1 MGLASAW
8 RDRPRT
14 NRGTHRARW
23 DYKTVK
29 ITVIEVE
36 AAMSTL
42 SSEKIQ
48 AAVKKDASWVMGA
61 IRKFGEDRCAAMAAS
76 IAFYSA
82 FSLAPTLVMVIAVA
96 GWVFGAE
103 AARGQLCH
111 QVNGLLGDQA
121 AASVQS
127 IVENAHRSGG
137 TGLAAVISFV
147 LLAVGASATFSSLN
161 TALNLVWPLSG
172 DQKSAFSPWCASV

>member
-1 MGLASAW
+1 
-8 RDRPRT
+8 
-14 NRGTHRARW
+14 
-23 DYKTVK
+23 
-29 ITVIEVE
+29 
-36 AAMSTL
+36 MSTI
-42 SSEKIQ
+42 SSEKLQ
-48 AAVKKDASWVMGA
+48 AVVKKDASWVMGA
-61 IRKFGEDRCAAMAAS
+61 LKKFGEHRCAAMAAS

-103 AARGQLCH
+103 AARGQLFH

-137 TGLAAVISFV
+137 TGIAAIISFV
-147 LLAVGASATFSSLN
+147 HIIISLQ
-161 TALNLVWPLSG
+161 PLTI
-172 DQKSAFSPWCASV
+172 K